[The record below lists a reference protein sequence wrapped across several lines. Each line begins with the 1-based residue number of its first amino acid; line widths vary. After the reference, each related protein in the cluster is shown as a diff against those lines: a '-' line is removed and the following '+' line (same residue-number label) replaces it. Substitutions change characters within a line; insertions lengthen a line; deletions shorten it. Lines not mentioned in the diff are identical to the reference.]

1 MKLENK
7 IVYCKEM
14 VVSTSDILARKL
26 EQEPL
31 SYCKII
37 AESEGFNQ

>member
-1 MKLENK
+1 
-7 IVYCKEM
+7 
-14 VVSTSDILARKL
+14 LARKL

-37 AESEGFNQ
+37 AESEGFNQWGSVLTV